1 MSEFATAPAQAA
13 AILVA
18 RRLAGLPGE
27 RLPET
32 CRPADLAAALA
43 IQAQVSAQIGDS
55 VGGWKCGMP
64 ADGRL
69 VLAPIYTASIHRGS
83 EVPLFARKGMARIEP
98 ELAFVLAHHL
108 PLRSEPYSE
117 AEIDA
122 AIGSVHLALELI
134 QSRYLDPASL
144 TFAEALADG
153 LVNQGLL
160 LGPAV
165 PLAVARQC
173 SELALQIEIGSATI
187 DKAGKHPATQPLAPL
202 YWLVEFLRQSGQGL
216 AAGQVVITGSYA
228 GVLELPL
235 DQPLSI
241 HFGQL
246 GQIDVRFCART

>member
-98 ELAFVLAHHL
+98 ELAFVLA
-108 PLRSEPYSE
+108 
-117 AEIDA
+117 
-122 AIGSVHLALELI
+122 
-134 QSRYLDPASL
+134 
-144 TFAEALADG
+144 
-153 LVNQGLL
+153 
-160 LGPAV
+160 
-165 PLAVARQC
+165 
-173 SELALQIEIGSATI
+173 
-187 DKAGKHPATQPLAPL
+187 
-202 YWLVEFLRQSGQGL
+202 
-216 AAGQVVITGSYA
+216 
-228 GVLELPL
+228 
-235 DQPLSI
+235 
-241 HFGQL
+241 
-246 GQIDVRFCART
+246 